1 MADYVTFFFE
11 LSNNTKLYH
20 WNTTSFARHKASDK
34 LFEKITELSDQF
46 METYMGKYGRPK
58 MASNASTQK
67 LTLKQLTDKTVVEYF
82 KSCVAHLQGPFV
94 KPLSPDDTD
103 LVNLR
108 DEIQGCL
115 KQTLYLFTLN

>member
-34 LFEKITELSDQF
+34 LFAKITELSDQF
-46 METYMGKYGRPK
+46 METFMGKYGRPK
-58 MASNASTQK
+58 MQGGVHK
-67 LTLKQLTDKTVVEYF
+67 LTLKALTDKSVIEYF
-82 KSCVAHLQGPFV
+82 KTCIAYLEGPFI
-94 KPLSPDDTD
+94 KPLSTEDTD
-103 LVNLR
+103 LINLR
-108 DEIQGCL
+108 DEILGCL